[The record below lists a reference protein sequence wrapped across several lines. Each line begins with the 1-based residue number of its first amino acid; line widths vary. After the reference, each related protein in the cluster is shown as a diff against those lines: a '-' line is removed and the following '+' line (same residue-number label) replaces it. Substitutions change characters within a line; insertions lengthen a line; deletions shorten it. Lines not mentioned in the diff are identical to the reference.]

1 MKLRILG
8 VWGGS
13 RFFEDC
19 EPRETKRKIMKQMN
33 ETQQK
38 AFEIYLDSATFETDY
53 RPISEEQLAS
63 KLDALGL
70 KGSSSSINRW
80 KKDFNWVQALQN
92 KVTLAMSEDK
102 QTRNLIQKSSLESAV
117 KNTKVD
123 LDRNN
128 VLIAAS
134 YQILEKEARR
144 IIEKQN
150 EQGYVSKDD
159 MEIVK
164 FFSTLSTARHD
175 KMLDRLALMPPE
187 AVSAQQILSRLNEIT
202 IEVEDDV
209 VDAEVQDEKTND

>member
-1 MKLRILG
+1 
-8 VWGGS
+8 
-13 RFFEDC
+13 
-19 EPRETKRKIMKQMN
+19 MKQMN

-53 RPISEEQLAS
+53 KPISEEQLAA

-187 AVSAQQILSRLNEIT
+187 AVSAQQILSRLNDIT
-202 IEVEDDV
+202 IEVEDDAI
-209 VDAEVQDEKTND
+209 DAEVQDEKDID

>member
-1 MKLRILG
+1 
-8 VWGGS
+8 
-13 RFFEDC
+13 
-19 EPRETKRKIMKQMN
+19 MKQMN

-53 RPISEEQLAS
+53 KPISEEQLAA

-80 KKDFNWVQALQN
+80 KKDFNWAQALQN

-187 AVSAQQILSRLNEIT
+187 AVSAQQILSRLNEIE
-202 IEVEDDV
+202 IEVEDDAI
-209 VDAEVQDEKTND
+209 DAEVQDEKAND

>member
-1 MKLRILG
+1 MRDSKG
-8 VWGGS
+8 
-13 RFFEDC
+13 
-19 EPRETKRKIMKQMN
+19 KIMKQMN

-53 RPISEEQLAS
+53 KPISEEQLAS

-187 AVSAQQILSRLNEIT
+187 AVSAQQILSRLNDIT

-209 VDAEVQDEKTND
+209 VDAEVQDEKASN

>member
-1 MKLRILG
+1 
-8 VWGGS
+8 
-13 RFFEDC
+13 
-19 EPRETKRKIMKQMN
+19 MKQMN

-53 RPISEEQLAS
+53 KPISEEQLAA

-80 KKDFNWVQALQN
+80 KKDFNWAQALQN
-92 KVTLAMSEDK
+92 KVTLAMSQDK
-102 QTRNLIQKSSLESAV
+102 ETRNLIQRSSLESAV

-209 VDAEVQDEKTND
+209 IDAEVQDEKSSD

>member
-1 MKLRILG
+1 
-8 VWGGS
+8 
-13 RFFEDC
+13 
-19 EPRETKRKIMKQMN
+19 MKQMN

-187 AVSAQQILSRLNEIT
+187 AVSAQQILSRLNEIE

-209 VDAEVQDEKTND
+209 VDAEVQDEKASD

>member
-1 MKLRILG
+1 
-8 VWGGS
+8 
-13 RFFEDC
+13 
-19 EPRETKRKIMKQMN
+19 MKQMN

-53 RPISEEQLAS
+53 KPISEEQLAA

-80 KKDFNWVQALQN
+80 KKDFNWAQALQN

>member
-1 MKLRILG
+1 
-8 VWGGS
+8 
-13 RFFEDC
+13 
-19 EPRETKRKIMKQMN
+19 MKQMN

-53 RPISEEQLAS
+53 KPISEEQLAA

-70 KGSSSSINRW
+70 KGSINRW

-102 QTRNLIQKSSLESAV
+102 QTRNLLQKSSLETVV

-123 LDRNN
+123 IERNN
-128 VLIAAS
+128 VLLAAS
-134 YQILEKEARR
+134 YEIMEGEARR
-144 IIEKQN
+144 IVAKQR
-150 EQGYVSKDD
+150 ETGMVSADD
-159 MEIVK
+159 FERAK
-164 FFSTLSTARHD
+164 FISTLSAGRSD

-209 VDAEVQDEKTND
+209 VDAEVQDEKAND

>member
-1 MKLRILG
+1 
-8 VWGGS
+8 
-13 RFFEDC
+13 
-19 EPRETKRKIMKQMN
+19 MKQMN

-53 RPISEEQLAS
+53 KPISEEQLAA

-80 KKDFNWVQALQN
+80 KKDFNWAQALQN
-92 KVTLAMSEDK
+92 KVTLAMSQDQE
-102 QTRNLIQKSSLESAV
+102 TRNLIQRSSLESAV

-187 AVSAQQILSRLNEIT
+187 AVSAQQILSRLNEIKV
-202 IEVEDDV
+202 EVEDDAI
-209 VDAEVQDEKTND
+209 DAEIQDEKSSD

>member
-1 MKLRILG
+1 
-8 VWGGS
+8 
-13 RFFEDC
+13 
-19 EPRETKRKIMKQMN
+19 MKQMN

-53 RPISEEQLAS
+53 KPISEEQLAS

-80 KKDFNWVQALQN
+80 KKDFNWAQALQN
-92 KVTLAMSEDK
+92 KVTLAMSQDK
-102 QTRNLIQKSSLESAV
+102 ETRNLIQRSSLESAV

-202 IEVEDDV
+202 IEVEDDAI
-209 VDAEVQDEKTND
+209 DAEVQDEKSSD

>member
-1 MKLRILG
+1 
-8 VWGGS
+8 
-13 RFFEDC
+13 
-19 EPRETKRKIMKQMN
+19 MKQMN

-53 RPISEEQLAS
+53 KPISEEQLAAQ
-63 KLDALGL
+63 LDALGVN
-70 KGSSSSINRW
+70 GSSSSINRW
-80 KKDFNWVQALQN
+80 KKDFNGAQALQN

-187 AVSAQQILSRLNEIT
+187 AVSAQQILSRLNDIT

-209 VDAEVQDEKTND
+209 VDAEVQDEKASN

>member
-1 MKLRILG
+1 
-8 VWGGS
+8 
-13 RFFEDC
+13 
-19 EPRETKRKIMKQMN
+19 MKQMN

-53 RPISEEQLAS
+53 KPISEEQLAA

-80 KKDFNWVQALQN
+80 KKDFNWAQALQN

-187 AVSAQQILSRLNEIT
+187 AVSAQQILSRLNKIT

-209 VDAEVQDEKTND
+209 VDAEVQDEKAND

>member
-1 MKLRILG
+1 
-8 VWGGS
+8 
-13 RFFEDC
+13 
-19 EPRETKRKIMKQMN
+19 MKQMN

-102 QTRNLIQKSSLESAV
+102 QTRNLIQKASLESAV

>member
-1 MKLRILG
+1 
-8 VWGGS
+8 
-13 RFFEDC
+13 
-19 EPRETKRKIMKQMN
+19 MKQMN

-53 RPISEEQLAS
+53 KPISEKQLAA

-80 KKDFNWVQALQN
+80 KKDFNWAQTLQN
-92 KVTLAMSEDK
+92 KVMLAMSEDK

-187 AVSAQQILSRLNEIT
+187 AVSAQQILSRLNEIE

-209 VDAEVQDEKTND
+209 VDAEVQDEKASD

>member
-1 MKLRILG
+1 
-8 VWGGS
+8 
-13 RFFEDC
+13 
-19 EPRETKRKIMKQMN
+19 MKQMN

-53 RPISEEQLAS
+53 KPISEKQLAA

-80 KKDFNWVQALQN
+80 KKDFNWAQTLQN
-92 KVTLAMSEDK
+92 KVMLAMSEDK

-159 MEIVK
+159 MERVK

-187 AVSAQQILSRLNEIT
+187 AVSAQQILSRLNEIE

-209 VDAEVQDEKTND
+209 VDAEVQDEKASD

>member
-1 MKLRILG
+1 
-8 VWGGS
+8 
-13 RFFEDC
+13 
-19 EPRETKRKIMKQMN
+19 MKQMN

-53 RPISEEQLAS
+53 KPISEEQLAA

-80 KKDFNWVQALQN
+80 KKDFNWAQALQN

-102 QTRNLIQKSSLESAV
+102 QTRNLLQKSSLESAV

-187 AVSAQQILSRLNEIT
+187 AVSAQQILSRLNEIE

-209 VDAEVQDEKTND
+209 VDAEVQDEKASD

>member
-1 MKLRILG
+1 
-8 VWGGS
+8 
-13 RFFEDC
+13 
-19 EPRETKRKIMKQMN
+19 MKQMN

-53 RPISEEQLAS
+53 KPISEEQLAA

-187 AVSAQQILSRLNEIT
+187 AVSAQQILSRLNDIT

-209 VDAEVQDEKTND
+209 IDAEVQDEKAND

>member
-1 MKLRILG
+1 
-8 VWGGS
+8 
-13 RFFEDC
+13 
-19 EPRETKRKIMKQMN
+19 MKQMN

-53 RPISEEQLAS
+53 RPVSEEQLAA

-92 KVTLAMSEDK
+92 KVTLAMSQDK
-102 QTRNLIQKSSLESAV
+102 ETRNLIQRSSLESAV

-164 FFSTLSTARHD
+164 FFSPLSTARHD

-187 AVSAQQILSRLNEIT
+187 AVSAQQILSRLNDIT

-209 VDAEVQDEKTND
+209 IDAEVQDEKGSD

>member
-1 MKLRILG
+1 
-8 VWGGS
+8 
-13 RFFEDC
+13 
-19 EPRETKRKIMKQMN
+19 MKQMN

-53 RPISEEQLAS
+53 KPISEEQLAS

-80 KKDFNWVQALQN
+80 KKDFNWAQALQN

-187 AVSAQQILSRLNEIT
+187 AVSAQQILSRLNDIT
-202 IEVEDDV
+202 IEVEGDV
-209 VDAEVQDEKTND
+209 VDAEVQDEKAND

>member
-1 MKLRILG
+1 
-8 VWGGS
+8 
-13 RFFEDC
+13 
-19 EPRETKRKIMKQMN
+19 MKQMN

-80 KKDFNWVQALQN
+80 KKDFNWAQALQN

>member
-1 MKLRILG
+1 
-8 VWGGS
+8 
-13 RFFEDC
+13 
-19 EPRETKRKIMKQMN
+19 MKQMN

-53 RPISEEQLAS
+53 KPISEEQLAS

>member
-1 MKLRILG
+1 
-8 VWGGS
+8 
-13 RFFEDC
+13 
-19 EPRETKRKIMKQMN
+19 MKQMN

-53 RPISEEQLAS
+53 KPISEEQLAS

-80 KKDFNWVQALQN
+80 KKDFNWAQTLQN

-187 AVSAQQILSRLNEIT
+187 AVSAQQILSRLNEIE

-209 VDAEVQDEKTND
+209 VDAEVQDEKASD

>member
-1 MKLRILG
+1 
-8 VWGGS
+8 
-13 RFFEDC
+13 
-19 EPRETKRKIMKQMN
+19 MKQMN

-53 RPISEEQLAS
+53 KPISEEQLAS

-80 KKDFNWVQALQN
+80 KKDFNWAQTLQN
-92 KVTLAMSEDK
+92 KITLAMSEDK

-209 VDAEVQDEKTND
+209 VDAEVQDEKASD

>member
-1 MKLRILG
+1 
-8 VWGGS
+8 
-13 RFFEDC
+13 
-19 EPRETKRKIMKQMN
+19 MKQMN

-53 RPISEEQLAS
+53 KPISEEQLAA

-102 QTRNLIQKSSLESAV
+102 QTRNLLQKSSLETVV

-123 LDRNN
+123 IERNN
-128 VLIAAS
+128 VLLAAS
-134 YQILEKEARR
+134 YEIMEGEARR
-144 IIEKQN
+144 IVNKQR
-150 EQGYVSKDD
+150 ETGMVSADD
-159 MEIVK
+159 FERAK
-164 FFSTLSTARHD
+164 FISTLSSGRSD
-175 KMLDRLALMPPE
+175 KMLDRLAIMPPE

-209 VDAEVQDEKTND
+209 VDAEIHDEKAGD

>member
-1 MKLRILG
+1 
-8 VWGGS
+8 
-13 RFFEDC
+13 
-19 EPRETKRKIMKQMN
+19 MKQMN

-53 RPISEEQLAS
+53 KPISEEQLAA

-80 KKDFNWVQALQN
+80 KKDFNWAQALQN

-102 QTRNLIQKSSLESAV
+102 QTRNLIQRSSLESAV

-187 AVSAQQILSRLNEIT
+187 AVSAQQILSRLNDIT

-209 VDAEVQDEKTND
+209 VDAEVQDEKAND

>member
-1 MKLRILG
+1 
-8 VWGGS
+8 
-13 RFFEDC
+13 
-19 EPRETKRKIMKQMN
+19 MKQMN

-53 RPISEEQLAS
+53 KPISEEQLAS

-80 KKDFNWVQALQN
+80 KKDFNWAQALQN
-92 KVTLAMSEDK
+92 KVTLAMSQDK
-102 QTRNLIQKSSLESAV
+102 ETRNLIQRSSLESAV

-187 AVSAQQILSRLNEIT
+187 AVSAQQILSRLNDIT
-202 IEVEDDV
+202 IEVEDDAI
-209 VDAEVQDEKTND
+209 DAEVQDEKSSD

>member
-1 MKLRILG
+1 
-8 VWGGS
+8 
-13 RFFEDC
+13 
-19 EPRETKRKIMKQMN
+19 MKQMN

-53 RPISEEQLAS
+53 KPISEEQLAS

-80 KKDFNWVQALQN
+80 KKDFNWAQALQN

-209 VDAEVQDEKTND
+209 VDAEVQDEKASD

>member
-1 MKLRILG
+1 
-8 VWGGS
+8 
-13 RFFEDC
+13 
-19 EPRETKRKIMKQMN
+19 MKQMN

-53 RPISEEQLAS
+53 KPISEEQLAA

-80 KKDFNWVQALQN
+80 KKDFSWAQALQN
-92 KVTLAMSEDK
+92 KVALAMSEDK

-209 VDAEVQDEKTND
+209 IDAEVQDEKSSD

>member
-1 MKLRILG
+1 
-8 VWGGS
+8 
-13 RFFEDC
+13 
-19 EPRETKRKIMKQMN
+19 MKQMN

-53 RPISEEQLAS
+53 RPISEEQLAA

-80 KKDFNWVQALQN
+80 KKDFNWAQTLQN
-92 KVTLAMSEDK
+92 KITLAMSEDK

-209 VDAEVQDEKTND
+209 VDAEVQDEKASD

>member
-1 MKLRILG
+1 MRDSKG
-8 VWGGS
+8 
-13 RFFEDC
+13 
-19 EPRETKRKIMKQMN
+19 KNMKQMS

-53 RPISEEQLAS
+53 KPISEEQLAS

-80 KKDFNWVQALQN
+80 KKDFNWAQALQN

-175 KMLDRLALMPPE
+175 KMLDRLAIMPPE
-187 AVSAQQILSRLNEIT
+187 AVSAQQILSRLSEIT

-209 VDAEVQDEKTND
+209 VDAEVQDEKASN

>member
-1 MKLRILG
+1 
-8 VWGGS
+8 
-13 RFFEDC
+13 
-19 EPRETKRKIMKQMN
+19 MKQMS

-53 RPISEEQLAS
+53 KPISEEQLAA

-80 KKDFNWVQALQN
+80 KKDFNWAQALQN

-102 QTRNLIQKSSLESAV
+102 QTRNLLQKSSLETVV

-187 AVSAQQILSRLNEIT
+187 AVSAQQILSRLNDIT
-202 IEVEDDV
+202 IEVEGDV
-209 VDAEVQDEKTND
+209 IDAEVQNEKASN

>member
-1 MKLRILG
+1 MRDSKG
-8 VWGGS
+8 
-13 RFFEDC
+13 
-19 EPRETKRKIMKQMN
+19 KNMKQMN

-53 RPISEEQLAS
+53 KPISEEQLAA

-187 AVSAQQILSRLNEIT
+187 AVSAQQILSRLNDIT

-209 VDAEVQDEKTND
+209 IDAEAQDEKSSD

>member
-1 MKLRILG
+1 
-8 VWGGS
+8 
-13 RFFEDC
+13 
-19 EPRETKRKIMKQMN
+19 MKQMN

-53 RPISEEQLAS
+53 KPISEEQLAA

-80 KKDFNWVQALQN
+80 KKDFNWAQALQN
-92 KVTLAMSEDK
+92 KVTLAMSQDK
-102 QTRNLIQKSSLESAV
+102 ETRNLIQRSSLESAV

-187 AVSAQQILSRLNEIT
+187 AVSAQQILSRLNDIT
-202 IEVEDDV
+202 IEVEGDV
-209 VDAEVQDEKTND
+209 VDAEVQDEKAND

>member
-1 MKLRILG
+1 
-8 VWGGS
+8 
-13 RFFEDC
+13 
-19 EPRETKRKIMKQMN
+19 MKQMN

-53 RPISEEQLAS
+53 KPISEEQLAA

-80 KKDFNWVQALQN
+80 NKDFNWVQALQN

-187 AVSAQQILSRLNEIT
+187 AVSAQQILSRLNDIT
-202 IEVEDDV
+202 IEVEDDAI
-209 VDAEVQDEKTND
+209 DAEVQDEKDID

>member
-1 MKLRILG
+1 
-8 VWGGS
+8 
-13 RFFEDC
+13 
-19 EPRETKRKIMKQMN
+19 MKQMN

-53 RPISEEQLAS
+53 RPISEEQLAA

-80 KKDFNWVQALQN
+80 KKDFNWAQTLQN
-92 KVTLAMSEDK
+92 KITLAMSEDK

-209 VDAEVQDEKTND
+209 VDAEVQDEKASN